1 MAYAPFDA
9 GMQIGEFREKDFN
22 NFFEY
27 GMNPDLEQDFCPNLP
42 HIVWVGGI
50 QGTQQYRYA
59 YVRKTVA
66 YVAIDENDDGTP
78 LIEKWHIKGRKE
90 YSEYI

>member
-27 GMNPDLEQDFCPNLP
+27 GMNPDLDQEFCPNLP

-50 QGTQQYRYA
+50 QGT
-59 YVRKTVA
+59 
-66 YVAIDENDDGTP
+66 
-78 LIEKWHIKGRKE
+78 
-90 YSEYI
+90 